1 MFKCRTKMYAENTCA
16 YKPRRAC
23 MRRSKTTMTQVNAR
37 HKSKTHTTHSSF
49 SEFHSGSS
57 NPPSQKR
64 KMSDSVMKWRCKEY
78 GRNMF
83 TVQFLTIGAYLVST
97 SRDLNSMAI
106 IPALVTSSPLPP
118 RQALRY
124 LSSFS
129 FRWPPQK

>member
-1 MFKCRTKMYAENTCA
+1 MYAENTCA
-16 YKPRRAC
+16 YKPRIAC
-23 MRRSKTTMTQVNAR
+23 MKRSKTTTTLVTAHN
-37 HKSKTHTTHSSF
+37 KSKTHTTHSSL
-49 SEFHSGSS
+49 SEFHPGSS
-57 NPPSQKR
+57 NLPSQES

-78 GRNMF
+78 TYNMF
-83 TVQFLTIGAYLVST
+83 TGQFLTIGAYLVST

-106 IPALVTSSPLPP
+106 IPALVTSTPLLP